1 MEHLKSILNK
11 SLKKIRFS
19 SKYRLSSLLVSWDDI
34 IGKRLSKNTCPSFIR
49 GKTLFINVPNSM
61 WAHSLSF
68 MRLEL
73 IQKINRFYG
82 ETVIN
87 DIKFQYGSI
96 YNNNKKI
103 STDNDPYNMRD
114 NILIELNKNEIEKIN
129 MILKEVDI
137 DSKLKHRLKKLM
149 ITHYMSK
156 KAQKTGTNIDKSN
169 YIWYNLYWLWKKY
182 ERH

>member
-11 SLKKIRFS
+11 SLKKVRFN

-34 IGKRLSKNTCPSFIR
+34 IGKRLSENTCPSFIR

-68 MRLEL
+68 MKLEL

-82 ETVIN
+82 ETVIK

-103 STDNDPYNMRD
+103 SIDSDPYNTR
-114 NILIELNKNEIEKIN
+114 NNVITELNENEIEKID
-129 MILKEVDI
+129 MLLKEVNI

-156 KAQKTGTNIDKSN
+156 KAQKTESDIDKS
-169 YIWYNLYWLWKKY
+169 KY
-182 ERH
+182 M